1 MARPTT
7 KTDLIEAANS
17 GYEALMAFIDS
28 MTAQELETPFD
39 FSADTKKK
47 EAHWQRDKNLRDV
60 LVHLYEASTD
70 TGLGA
75 VKPAGRGEAFVA
87 QTL

>member
-47 EAHWQRDKNLRDV
+47 EAHW
-60 LVHLYEASTD
+60 
-70 TGLGA
+70 
-75 VKPAGRGEAFVA
+75 
-87 QTL
+87 